1 MSWRLLTG
9 SLLLAL
15 AACGGGED
23 SNANRHSSADLGLMT
38 PAAASRFLHQATF
51 GATEQ
56 DIADVQQVGYRT
68 WVEEQ
73 FAVPLNPNGY
83 LNHLVARGDNGGNG
97 NHFIEAF
104 WKHAVSADDQLRQR
118 VAFAL
123 SQIFVISFNE
133 PEVARFPRGV
143 ASYYDTLVRHSFG
156 NFRDLLEDVSLHP
169 MMGLYLT
176 HLRNRKEDPASGRL
190 PDENYAREVMQLFTI
205 GLNQLNLDGTPR
217 RVNGQPVPTYSSED
231 VSELA
236 KVFTGWSWAGPDL
249 DEARFNGQRNPAA
262 SATRSMQ
269 SYAHHHSTSP
279 KRFLGVNVPAQNRPE
294 PEVSLRLAMNTLF
307 NHPNVGPFICHQLIQ
322 RLVTSNPRPGH
333 VERCARAFNGQ
344 GGTPRGDMKAVIR
357 AILLDS
363 DARLPS
369 ASNTDGKLREPVL
382 RMANFLRAF
391 EARSQ
396 SGNFTG
402 IGNTSNPENSL
413 GQTPMHS
420 NSVFNFFRPGYVPPN
435 SELAARN
442 LNAPEMQLVHEV
454 SVAGYLNFMHT
465 RLTIDNNRDVRH
477 GYGRELA
484 LASDPAALVDRLNL
498 LLTGGQLGAQSRT
511 LVVEA
516 VSSRAVPAP
525 TRNSSGAIT
534 NQSTIDNAL
543 RDRVYIAVLLTMAA
557 PEYLAQK

>member
-1 MSWRLLTG
+1 
-9 SLLLAL
+9 
-15 AACGGGED
+15 
-23 SNANRHSSADLGLMT
+23 MT
-38 PAAASRFLHQATF
+38 PVAASRFLHQATF

-56 DIADVQQVGYRT
+56 DLADVQQLGFRG
-68 WVEEQ
+68 WIEEQ
-73 FAVPLNPNGY
+73 FDRPLNPDGY
-83 LNHLVARGDNGGNG
+83 LNHLVSRGDNQGNG
-97 NHFIEAF
+97 THFIEAF

-143 ASYYDTLVRHSFG
+143 ASYYDMLVRHSFG

-205 GLNQLNLDGTPR
+205 GLNELNLDGTPR
-217 RVNGQPVPTYSSED
+217 RVNGQLVPTYSSED

-262 SATRSMQ
+262 SATRLMQ

-294 PEVSLRLAMNTLF
+294 PEASLRLALNTLF

-322 RLVTSNPRPGH
+322 RLVTSNPRPGQ

-369 ASNTDGKLREPVL
+369 ANNTDGKLREPVL

-391 EARSQ
+391 DARSV
-396 SGNFTG
+396 SGNFTD
-402 IGNTSNPENSL
+402 IGNTSSPENSL
-413 GQTPMHS
+413 GQAPMHS

-435 SELAARN
+435 SAMAERN
-442 LNAPEMQLVHEV
+442 LSVPEMQLVHEV
-454 SVAGYLNFMHT
+454 SVAGYLNYMRV
-465 RLTIDNNRDVRH
+465 RLSSNPADVRH
-477 GYGRELA
+477 NYASARNEGRELA
-484 LASDPAALVDRLNL
+484 LASDPAALVDRLDL
-498 LLTGGQLGAQSRT
+498 LLASGQLTPASKA
-511 LVVEA
+511 LIVEA
-516 VSSRAVPAP
+516 VTSRAIPAP
-525 TRNSSGAIT
+525 TRNSAGTVT
-534 NQSTIDNAL
+534 NQAAIDTAT
-543 RDRVYIAVLLTMAA
+543 RDRVHIAVLLTMAA
-557 PEYLAQK
+557 PEYLTQK